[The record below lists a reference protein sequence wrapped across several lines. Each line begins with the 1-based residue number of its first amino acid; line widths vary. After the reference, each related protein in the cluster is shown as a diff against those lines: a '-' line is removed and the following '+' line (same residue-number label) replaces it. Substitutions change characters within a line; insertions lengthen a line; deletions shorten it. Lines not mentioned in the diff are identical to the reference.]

1 MCMEKPNIAVSQ
13 CDIGHIQNSN
23 ADDSAIN
30 IAEKKNSLELNIL
43 PLKLGNIGVT
53 LAWCKTCGDSSVVH
67 TSFECINRCC
77 PNFEPYCGQCLT

>member
-30 IAEKKNSLELNIL
+30 IAEKKR
-43 PLKLGNIGVT
+43 T
-53 LAWCKTCGDSSVVH
+53 A
-67 TSFECINRCC
+67 
-77 PNFEPYCGQCLT
+77 